1 MGDTKNLISRDAIA
15 KIKHI
20 ASGEV
25 AMLCTF
31 TNDRAMEARPMA
43 TQGIGDDGT
52 LWYFSVKGSTVNEQ
66 ILANPAVQMIY
77 MVPGKSEYLS
87 LEGTGSISHDQAKIS
102 ELWNAMAKAWFPR
115 GKEDPDLTLIT
126 VTLTGGH
133 YWDTKNGKMVSLAKI
148 AIAAMTGKP
157 MDGGVEGSLKL

>member
-1 MGDTKNLISRDAIA
+1 MGDTKNLISREAIA

-20 ASGEV
+20 ADGEV

-31 TNDRAMEARPMA
+31 TPDRAMEARPMG
-43 TQGIGDDGT
+43 TQGIGEDGT
-52 LWYFSVKGSTVNEQ
+52 FWYFSAKGSTVNEQ

-77 MVPGKSEYLS
+77 MVSGKSEYLS
-87 LEGTGSISHDQAKIS
+87 LDGTASISHDQTKIS
-102 ELWNAMAKAWFPR
+102 ELWNGWAKAWFPE
-115 GKEDPDLTLIT
+115 GKEDPNITLIT